1 MTRIEALSVLKMDF
15 VKLRMYS
22 SESHMS
28 KLSLIQIFK
37 DMQDIKRKIEE
48 EINYIFDIS
57 YNSISEVDE
66 ITNYDFFMELY
77 KFLNQ
82 MIGADDIKILLLD
95 LCPSVTTNSRD
106 NKRIY
111 IHYTAFY
118 NYYIDFYINNFVH
131 ITSNMYDIKDTIQ
144 FCDSIILNFENKV
157 IIMNIMRSIHTFL
170 LEYMKCVSLSNMEI
184 INKYKAIQKYKNK
197 PFLQHLFR
205 KQ

>member
-28 KLSLIQIFK
+28 KLPLVQIFK
-37 DMQDIKRKIEE
+37 DIRDLKRKIEE

-57 YNSISEVDE
+57 YNNISEVDE
-66 ITNYDFFMELY
+66 ITNYDFFIELY

-82 MIGADDIKILLLD
+82 ISVDDIKILLLD

-106 NKRIY
+106 HKRIY

-131 ITSNMYDIKDTIQ
+131 ITSNMYDIKDNIQ
-144 FCDSIILNFENKV
+144 FCDSIILNFDNKV

-184 INKYKAIQKYKNK
+184 INKYREIHKDKNK
-197 PFLQHLFR
+197 SFLQHLFR
-205 KQ
+205 K

>member
-1 MTRIEALSVLKMDF
+1 MTRIEALTVLKMDF

-22 SESHMS
+22 SESHMR
-28 KLSLIQIFK
+28 KLSLAQIFK
-37 DMQDIKRKIEE
+37 DIRDLKRKIKED
-48 EINYIFDIS
+48 IDYIFDIS
-57 YNSISEVDE
+57 YNNISEIDE
-66 ITNYDFFMELY
+66 ITNYDFFIELY

-82 MIGADDIKILLLD
+82 ISVDDIKILLLD
-95 LCPSVTTNSRD
+95 LCPTVITNSKD

-144 FCDSIILNFENKV
+144 FCDSIILNFDNKV

-184 INKYKAIQKYKNK
+184 INKYRVIQKDKNK

-205 KQ
+205 K